1 MMHHKYFNRRRG
13 STVGRILAVIALAA
27 TLSLLSTAR
36 AHAQISVGL
45 GGGATFPL
53 GTISNTYET
62 GYNIL
67 ADLALGEKSNPV
79 NIRFDGMF
87 NDLGAKSGFSIHSQQ
102 MWTLNANAVFNIG
115 ADTGKAVIPYI
126 IGGVGYYNTS
136 YNVSAVNT
144 PSGETLTLTGNIH
157 QNSLGLNA
165 GLGLHVGKG
174 KVSGF
179 IEARYHYVFVG
190 NHNFQFLPL
199 TAGISLF

>member
-1 MMHHKYFNRRRG
+1 MMYHKDSNQCRH
-13 STVGRILAVIALAA
+13 STVRRILAVIGLAGS
-27 TLSLLSTAR
+27 LSVLSTAR
-36 AHAQISVGL
+36 AHAQLSVGVA
-45 GGGATFPL
+45 GGATFPL

-67 ADLALGEKSNPV
+67 ADLTVGEKTNPL

-87 NDLGAKSGFSIHSQQ
+87 NDLGAKSGLSIPSQQ

-126 IGGVGYYNTS
+126 MGGIGYYNTS

-144 PSGETLTLTGNIH
+144 PSGETLTSTGNIH

-190 NHNFQFLPL
+190 SRAFQFLPL

>member
-1 MMHHKYFNRRRG
+1 MMYHKYSSQHCR
-13 STVGRILAVIALAA
+13 STTGRILAVIALAA
-27 TLSLLSTAR
+27 SLSVLSTAR
-36 AHAQISVGL
+36 AHAQLSVGL

-67 ADLALGEKSNPV
+67 ANLTLGEKTNPL

-87 NDLGAKSGFSIHSQQ
+87 NDLGAKSGFSIPSQQ

-115 ADTGKAVIPYI
+115 ADTGKTVIPYI
-126 IGGVGYYNTS
+126 IGGIGYYNTS
-136 YNVSAVNT
+136 YNVAAV
-144 PSGETLTLTGNIH
+144 GETLTSTGNIH

-174 KVSGF
+174 KISGF

>member
-1 MMHHKYFNRRRG
+1 MMYHTNSDKCRH
-13 STVGRILAVIALAA
+13 STVRRILTVIALA
-27 TLSLLSTAR
+27 TGLSVLTTAR
-36 AHAQISVGL
+36 AHAQLSVGL
-45 GGGATFPL
+45 AGGATFPL

-67 ADLALGEKSNPV
+67 ADLTLGEKTSPL

-87 NDLGAKSGFSIHSQQ
+87 NDLGAKSGFSIPSQQ

-144 PSGETLTLTGNIH
+144 GSGETLTSTGNIH

-174 KVSGF
+174 KISGF